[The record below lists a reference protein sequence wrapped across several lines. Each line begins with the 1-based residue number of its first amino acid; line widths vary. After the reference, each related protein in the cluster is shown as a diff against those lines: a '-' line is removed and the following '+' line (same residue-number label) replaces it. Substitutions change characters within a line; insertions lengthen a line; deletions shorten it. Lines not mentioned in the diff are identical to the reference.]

1 MSTTRKCHIIWQG
14 YTKNFCNWDWKLHF
28 FEKKDWEFHYQWE
41 RNTESIGYE
50 KDVFN
55 YFEKYSNRAWGQRFD
70 ELERELW
77 SDFEDKYTKLLTK
90 LLDNIQTQYY
100 EFTPDDKQLLLDI
113 MKFSLWKILF
123 HKCWKTKWTN
133 NTEDE
138 LNLLASITDGL
149 ISELSPFFKE
159 LLIDPRNWKIIY
171 SQEAPFFIWDSI
183 FHVRVNGGKY
193 NNLMEFLNNP
203 WSNLFFPLSKSIA
216 LEIEYPHPDANLPQE
231 FLDKNVISLWKWA
244 IIGNNHTTVWPNW
257 LKSESMEWTALYRI
271 PKNCDWYL
279 CWPNKELIEKA
290 ISEYDNCSIYEKD
303 PFIYVID
310 VVIESWFKKLL
321 LSRQVLNL
329 KQMILKIRANG
340 VEWKTLGAVCD
351 IKTWKTISKIDIL
364 ENPWEYPVINSW
376 KEPLGFV
383 NFFNEDGNPIGITSR
398 WAGVW
403 SILWT
408 EWKYFR
414 WWLNYSATIKD
425 KTMLLDRFLYFYLM
439 NSWNEISN
447 LCSFEWIP
455 ALNKTSLE
463 KLTIPIPP
471 LPVQE
476 EIVKILDKF
485 TSLEVELEAELEARK
500 CQYEFYRNQL
510 LAFKGGDVLYK
521 PLSELWIL
529 IRWNGLQKS
538 DFVSEGKP
546 CIHYGQIYT
555 HYGTTASRTI
565 SQIAPELFDKLKKAE
580 KGDVIFTTTGENF
593 DDIVKCIVWLW
604 DESVA
609 IWWHAAIFK
618 PNNSILW
625 KYFSYYT
632 QTSDF
637 YLQKKKYAKGIKV
650 VDISMSDLEKI
661 KIPLPPLEQQEAIV
675 YILDHFDQLANDLT
689 AGLPAELH
697 LRQQQYA
704 YYRDV
709 LLNFSSE
716 LVSERERESI
726 K

>member
-14 YTKNFCNWDWKLHF
+14 YTKNFCNWNWKLHF

-159 LLIDPRNWKIIY
+159 LLMDPRNWKIIY

-231 FLDKNVISLWKWA
+231 FLDKNVILLWKWA
-244 IIGNNHTTVWPNW
+244 IIGNNHTTVWPNR

-290 ISEYDNCSIYEKD
+290 ISEYDNCSTYEKD
-303 PFIYVID
+303 PFMYVID
-310 VVIESWFKKLL
+310 EDVEPWFKKFL

-329 KQMILKIRANG
+329 KQMILKIGANG

-485 TSLEVELEAELEARK
+485 TSLEAELEARK

-510 LAFKGGDVLYK
+510 LAF
-521 PLSELWIL
+521 
-529 IRWNGLQKS
+529 
-538 DFVSEGKP
+538 
-546 CIHYGQIYT
+546 
-555 HYGTTASRTI
+555 
-565 SQIAPELFDKLKKAE
+565 DKDE
-580 KGDVIFTTTGENF
+580 
-593 DDIVKCIVWLW
+593 IVWKTLGEVVKIKNGKDRKGLGVW
-604 DESVA
+604 DIPVYGSGGEMGVFVDSYAYDKPTVL
-609 IWWHAAIFK
+609 IPRKGSISNIFYLEK
-618 PNNSILW
+618 PFWNVDTV
-625 KYFSYYT
+625 YYT
-632 QTSDF
+632 EINEHVLRPKFF
-637 YLQKKKYAKGIKV
+637 YYFIATINLEKFSLEATRPSLTQSI
-650 VDISMSDLEKI
+650 LEKI
-661 KIPLPPLEQQEAIV
+661 KIPLPPLEQQEAII

-704 YYRDV
+704 YYRDM
-709 LLNFSSE
+709 LLNFSLE
-716 LVSERERESI
+716 LVSEREREY
-726 K
+726 